1 MIGTKNVYNYVMK
14 LIKIFFCIF
23 LFTNLFS
30 WEFRKPLVFPVSH
43 FVSFSLN
50 NKIYKF
56 GGLKS
61 NNEICDKVE
70 EYDPIRDSWLLKRPM
85 LRKKCDM
92 GYGVYDNKIY
102 LFGGIT
108 ETRYGD
114 WLVVKD
120 LDVYDPIRDTWLR
133 KRPLPSA
140 RTGSRGIVINNH
152 LYIFGGLDSL
162 YHYLDEVL
170 VYDFERDTWQFYSH
184 LPRPL
189 ARPAIGYYDSLIHI
203 IGGEFYGPLSC
214 HYVLNLRNNQWEIYP
229 PLPLARFG
237 FLTTFDNEKIYIIG
251 GENYRQNRRIYYKR
265 VDIYDCVNN
274 SWYLLDSINLA
285 RSYGSAGIFSY
296 NNNDFLY
303 IVGGKILNGLT
314 GSLEVHQLSGIKEEE
329 RKKKKD
335 KENYQILGIYN
346 LLGKK
351 LTKEDRK
358 GIYFYLIKDKEGY
371 KFKKKIVF
379 K

>member
-1 MIGTKNVYNYVMK
+1 MIGTKDVYIYMMK
-14 LIKIFFCIF
+14 LIKIIFCIF
-23 LFTNLFS
+23 LFTHLFS
-30 WEFRKPLVFPVSH
+30 WEFKRDSPLPRSY
-43 FVSFSLN
+43 FVSSSIN

-56 GGLKS
+56 GGLRSDNSIS
-61 NNEICDKVE
+61 NEVE
-70 EYDPIRDSWLLKRPM
+70 EYDPIRDTWILKRPM
-85 LRKKCDM
+85 LKKKCDM
-92 GYGVYDNKIY
+92 GYAVYNNKIY

-108 ETRYGD
+108 ETNYGD
-114 WLVVKD
+114 WQVVND
-120 LDVYDPIRDTWLR
+120 LDVYDPINNNWIR
-133 KRPLPSA
+133 KRPLPSS
-140 RTGSRGIVINNH
+140 RTGSRGIVIDNH

-170 VYDFERDTWQFYSH
+170 IYDFLRDSWQFYGRM
-184 LPRPL
+184 PRPL

-214 HYVLNLRNNQWEIYP
+214 HYVLNLRNKEWYSYP

-237 FLTTFDNEKIYIIG
+237 FLATFDNEKIYIFG
-251 GENYRQNRRIYYKR
+251 GENYRHQRRIYYKR

-296 NNNDFLY
+296 GAYNFLY
-303 IVGGKILNGLT
+303 VVGGKTVSGLT
-314 GSLEVHQLSGIKEEE
+314 GSLEVHQLLGIKEE
-329 RKKKKD
+329 RKKNIKD
-335 KENYQILGIYN
+335 NKDYQILGIYN

-351 LTKEDRK
+351 VTKKDRK

-371 KFKKKIVF
+371 KFKKKIVI